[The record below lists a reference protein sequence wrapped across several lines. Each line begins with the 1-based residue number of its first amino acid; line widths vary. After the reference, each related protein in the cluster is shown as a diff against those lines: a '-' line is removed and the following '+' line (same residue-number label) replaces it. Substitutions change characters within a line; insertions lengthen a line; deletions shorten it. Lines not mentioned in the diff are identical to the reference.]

1 MTEPQSTS
9 DTQIDTLRR
18 PQSGDDATF
27 EIVDHAV
34 SELGL
39 HRGLWMGDNRNMIH
53 LVASVID
60 QAQRF
65 LPHLIAEA
73 VEDGCTWQD
82 IAHLLGSDTEQA
94 KSRYDPASPTADT
107 RSLFDL

>member
-1 MTEPQSTS
+1 MTELQSTS
-9 DTQIDTLRR
+9 DVHGSALPA

-34 SELGL
+34 GELGL
-39 HRGLWMGDNRNMIH
+39 HRGLWMGDDRNMIH

-73 VEDGCTWQD
+73 IEDGCTWKD
-82 IAHLLGSDTEQA
+82 IAYLLGTDAEQA
-94 KSRYDPASPTADT
+94 KSRYDPFSPTADT
-107 RSLFDL
+107 RWLFDI